1 VQQIVLAHGGAIA
14 VRSSAEEGTT
24 FTVSLPRR
32 FRALG

>member
-1 VQQIVLAHGGAIA
+1 VQQIVLAHGGGIS

-32 FRALG
+32 FRAVV